1 MAPMVSKINGITYY
15 QDGLESTFSHR
26 QKSFT
31 YNNTLKN
38 FFRENHIYTSISHDH
53 PDRLKTGAAI
63 NFPLNVQIE
72 PYSQYLS
79 GSQFFSMGAFSLMG
93 STGLPINTIIGR
105 YSSIANGVSRMQ
117 GSHPVDRF
125 TTSMLTYDRFNSAYS
140 DYLNDFDKTF
150 NHSPS
155 TVKNG
160 GPLIV
165 GNDVWIGQNV
175 RFVPKGVTIG
185 DGAIVAG
192 EALVTKDVPPCAVVG
207 GVPARILKFR
217 FPPEIIAHLLKL
229 KWWQY
234 GFGDFYGVNGND
246 DIETFIKK
254 IEHLRDM
261 GDIQP
266 FLPNSISLA
275 NINAAY
281 QAE

>member
-160 GPLIV
+160 A
-165 GNDVWIGQNV
+165 
-175 RFVPKGVTIG
+175 TY
-185 DGAIVAG
+185 
-192 EALVTKDVPPCAVVG
+192 C
-207 GVPARILKFR
+207 
-217 FPPEIIAHLLKL
+217 
-229 KWWQY
+229 WQ
-234 GFGDFYGVNGND
+234 
-246 DIETFIKK
+246 
-254 IEHLRDM
+254 
-261 GDIQP
+261 
-266 FLPNSISLA
+266 
-275 NINAAY
+275 
-281 QAE
+281 